1 MIFFRQKHVIALFC
15 VLVAIFIVVAQI
27 FANTVLVL
35 AALACFAMLVLWGSV
50 NDMVIPVLLFFLPWA
65 PLIKFQPGTTSIYTL
80 AILAV
85 LAIYVLRGG
94 RNVNMFHLF
103 PALLLFAETLVVK
116 TLKDYSMNTDYI
128 FFFACLFLFP
138 LLARERERFY
148 DFRSITL
155 FFSFGI
161 IIAALI
167 SQQVLLIPT
176 IARYIRVHAY
186 QDLTRLAGFYGDPN
200 FYSAHI
206 TAALGGVM
214 ILLYRSKKR
223 SEQLLFFAIMVLL
236 LYCGFLSVAKSFAL
250 IVVCLFALWILDILF
265 RRGRI
270 SFKLMLLFSI
280 LVGGLFILSST
291 LFTDLI
297 DMMVERFVTSE
308 GSISKLTT
316 GRTELWLSYINAF
329 EKDQILFWFGEGYTG
344 VLINGQASHNTILQS
359 VYQAGLLGA
368 ILLGAWFLL
377 YVRSILKTMN
387 VRFGNLTSVLIL
399 LMGAMGPW
407 MGLDMLFFYEF
418 FLMPFYVCIGI
429 NYLEQSEETEHEMT
443 PKLAKAL

>member
-1 MIFFRQKHVIALFC
+1 MIFFRQKHVIALLC
-15 VLVAIFIVVAQI
+15 VLVAILIVVAQI
-27 FANTVLVL
+27 FANTILVL
-35 AALACFAMLVLWGSV
+35 AALACFALLVLWGSV

-65 PLIKFQPGTTSIYTL
+65 PLIKLQPGTTSIYTL

-94 RNVNMFHLF
+94 RNVNMFHIF

-116 TLKDYSMNTDYI
+116 TLKDYPINTDYI

-138 LLARERERFY
+138 LLARERDRFY
-148 DFRSITL
+148 DFRSITI

-161 IIAALI
+161 ILAALT

-206 TAALGGVM
+206 TAALGGIM
-214 ILLYRSKKR
+214 ILLSKETKR
-223 SEQLLFFAIMVLL
+223 LRRLSLFAIMLVL

-250 IVVCLFALWILDILF
+250 VTICLFGFWILDILF
-265 RRGRI
+265 HRGRI
-270 SFKLMLLFSI
+270 SVKLLLLFSI
-280 LVGGLFILSST
+280 MVGGMFILSST

-297 DMMVERFVTSE
+297 DMMIERFVSSD
-308 GSISKLTT
+308 GNISQLTT
-316 GRTELWLSYINAF
+316 GRTDLWLRYLNAF
-329 EKDQILFWFGEGYTG
+329 DKDPLLLWFGEGYTSI
-344 VLINGQASHNTILQS
+344 LIEGRSSHNTVLQS
-359 VYQAGLLGA
+359 VYQAGLAGA
-368 ILLGAWFLL
+368 MLLGVWALF
-377 YVRSILKTMN
+377 YIRSVLKSATI
-387 VRFGNLTSVLIL
+387 RTRNLSKILIL

-407 MGLDMLFFYEF
+407 MALDMLFFYEF

-429 NYLEQSEETEHEMT
+429 NYLEQSEEAEQEMT